1 MFDIGTQE
9 LIIIFIVALLVV
21 GPKKLPE
28 LGRTL
33 AKGVRQLKT
42 AMQGIKDSIDD
53 VEKDI
58 TKDIDITKDLNITK
72 DIKKKI
78 KEDLFPGDLFDLQ
91 EKPEEKKEN
100 LQEKSGEKKDKVSS
114 SGHDKEGDVR
124 GERQEKAGTGN
135 DG

>member
-28 LGRTL
+28 LARTL
-33 AKGVRQLKT
+33 GKGVRELKS
-42 AMQGIKDSIDD
+42 AMQGLKDNIND

-58 TKDIDITKDLNITK
+58 TKDIKRDV
-72 DIKKKI
+72 
-78 KEDLFPGDLFDLQ
+78 KENVFTGDLFDFQ
-91 EKPEEKKEN
+91 DR
-100 LQEKSGEKKDKVSS
+100 SREKKDKVSS
-114 SGHDKEGDVR
+114 TGHDKEGDVE
-124 GERQEKAGTGN
+124 GELQGKAETGN